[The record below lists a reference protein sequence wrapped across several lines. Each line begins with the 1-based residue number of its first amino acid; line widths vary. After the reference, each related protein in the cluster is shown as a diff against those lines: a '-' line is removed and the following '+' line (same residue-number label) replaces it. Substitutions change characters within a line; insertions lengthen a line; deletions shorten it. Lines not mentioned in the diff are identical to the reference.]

1 MVSLNDI
8 LVSDIANAKTGIND
22 EILPAG
28 TYVAKVLS
36 FTEEEHY
43 NYVSLEINKK
53 RFNFFYNYYLRDT
66 TDLDANLLNWLKA
79 LATIPVNEKT
89 NFLDITNS
97 AIGSSYRIEIYNYT
111 SKSGK
116 NAGKEQH
123 AINFKTLPTLET
135 VEIEEEELELPF

>member
-28 TYVAKVLS
+28 TYVAKVLN

-43 NYVSLEINKK
+43 NYITLEINKK

-97 AIGSSYRIEIYNYT
+97 AIGSHTELKSTTTQVRMARIWQRTTRHQFQNP
-111 SKSGK
+111 SNS
-116 NAGKEQH
+116 
-123 AINFKTLPTLET
+123 
-135 VEIEEEELELPF
+135 

>member
-28 TYVAKVLS
+28 TYVAKVLN

-43 NYVSLEINKK
+43 NYITLEINKK

-116 NAGKEQH
+116 SAGKEQH
-123 AINFKTLPTLET
+123 AINFRTLPTLET

>member
-1 MVSLNDI
+1 MVSLSDI

-43 NYVSLEINKK
+43 NYIALEINKK

-66 TDLDANLLNWLKA
+66 TDLDVTYLTGLKH
-79 LATIPVNEKT
+79 LQQFRLMK
-89 NFLDITNS
+89 
-97 AIGSSYRIEIYNYT
+97 RQT
-111 SKSGK
+111 S
-116 NAGKEQH
+116 
-123 AINFKTLPTLET
+123 
-135 VEIEEEELELPF
+135 

>member
-28 TYVAKVLS
+28 TYVAKVLN

-43 NYVSLEINKK
+43 NYIALEINKK

-89 NFLDITNS
+89 NFQDITNS

-116 NAGKEQH
+116 NTGKEQH

>member
-1 MVSLNDI
+1 MVSLHDI

-22 EILPAG
+22 EVLPAG

-43 NYVSLEINKK
+43 NYIALEINKK

-123 AINFKTLPTLET
+123 AINFRTLPILET